1 MKNIFLYTVLSVLVI
16 CFLFS
21 QTLNGQTTFQ
31 STISATV
38 GVSTADV
45 VVWGLQPGATNNL
58 DSLIWPTEK
67 EAPPY
72 GPIGVPDL
80 RFINTPSLS
89 TDFGM
94 GTYHDFRGALSPTQI
109 DTFVL
114 ACKNY
119 SGSNPIHISWPA
131 GLASVCGTLS
141 MIDGQTGGLVL
152 NINMLYTTSVDLPAG
167 AGLDPPYELYI
178 IRTEAK
184 PVLVLTPLSLN
195 FGTVF
200 IGAPQ
205 SRPVTFDN
213 TTGTADLVV
222 SSITLPDPTYTVDQT
237 APWTV
242 PAGTIGTLNVTFT
255 PVAPGTVAGNIVV
268 NHNADTWT
276 STIPVTATAGD
287 PGSFRSFT
295 AAELVTLNPA
305 KSKLYSL
312 LKRTKP
318 DKVEFELNLTGLK
331 SLNGH
336 KVNQIH
342 MEWGAALA
350 PATFTKFSGEVPPQV
365 VKKNSVVQVLGVD
378 YTLTGVIDGKNKKYE
393 YIFADSLEQTDVIQF
408 HGYAV
413 ATKPIKASYWVLP
426 TLLYVPDPAKPTSTK
441 MEKYTKVKLLGTEP
455 VWTLNMPRLP
465 MPNYGNVVFDIFP
478 GVKAGGSGIVLGTPN
493 LPLGSRT
500 EFPKIIPGW
509 LKLYDGKGLQG
520 TLRGKTAIQGGAPR
534 WFDFYV
540 GGIKPVAKE
549 NKSLPPEKHD
559 NVLMANLVT
568 LKFNIL
574 ASAQT
579 NAPAGFG
586 ELTYYEPGNALHGL
600 TLDSIYNL
608 ASPKMTTQDVAFD
621 YANLNTVLAAV
632 NGAFSGPLDTVS
644 FSTKTEFKGTKTLS
658 EISFLRRGTL
668 AAKIIP
674 TPAPYEIPETFVV
687 EQNYPNPFNPTT
699 TIEFSLPEDAIVTLK
714 VYNMLGEEV
723 ATLVDR
729 EEMTYGLERLDFNAS
744 ALSSGVY
751 FYRIV
756 AQGIESGVSTQIV
769 KKMVL
774 MK

>member
-1 MKNIFLYTVLSVLVI
+1 MKNIFPYAVLSVMVLLV
-16 CFLFS
+16 LFS
-21 QTLNGQTTFQ
+21 QALNGQTAFQ
-31 STISATV
+31 APIYVTDGTLIGIDTLYF
-38 GVSTADV
+38 
-45 VVWGLQPGATNNL
+45 GLAPGATNGIDAAL
-58 DSLIWPTEK
+58 GEI
-67 EAPPY
+67 EAPPP
-72 GPIGVPDL
+72 GPTEPFDTRLVSTPSGSAQLLEGVYKDL
-80 RFINTPSLS
+80 RGFV
-89 TDFGM
+89 
-94 GTYHDFRGALSPTQI
+94 SPTQK
-109 DTFVL
+109 DTFVV
-114 ACKNY
+114 Y
-119 SGSNPIHISWPA
+119 FQSGFGPITLSWPNLS
-131 GLASVCGTLS
+131 GGGGTYRMVNHPGYILPDYPEVNVNMLFQNS
-141 MIDGQTGGLVL
+141 RIFAPEYLPMKVMIIREEAKAILVL
-152 NINMLYTTSVDLPAG
+152 N
-167 AGLDPPYELYI
+167 
-178 IRTEAK
+178 
-184 PVLVLTPLSLN
+184 PLSLN

-213 TTGTADLVV
+213 TSGTGDLVV
-222 SSITLPDPTYTVDQT
+222 SKFTLPAATYTVDQT

-242 PAGTIGTLNVTFT
+242 PAGTSGILNVTFT
-255 PVAPGTVAGNIVV
+255 PVAPGTVAGNIEVT
-268 NHNADTWT
+268 HNAGTWT
-276 STIPVTATAGD
+276 SSIPVTATAGD

-305 KSKLYSL
+305 KSKLYSP
-312 LKRTKP
+312 LKKKA
-318 DKVEFELNLTGLK
+318 DKLEFELNLTGLK

-350 PATFTKFSGEVPPQV
+350 PPTFAKFSGEVPPQV
-365 VKKNSVVQVLGVD
+365 VKKNNVVQVLGVD

-393 YIFADSLEQTDVIQF
+393 YIFDDSLETTDVIQF

-413 ATKPIKASYWVLP
+413 ATKPIKATYWVLP
-426 TLLYVPDPAKPTSTK
+426 TILYPDAKGK
-441 MEKYTKVKLLGTEP
+441 MVMEKFTKVKLLGTEP
-455 VWTLNMPRLP
+455 IIWTLNQPRLP
-465 MPNYGNVVFDIFP
+465 MPNMGNVVMDVFP
-478 GVKAGGSGIVLGTPN
+478 GVKLGGSGIVLGTPN
-493 LPLGSRT
+493 LPVGSRL

-509 LKLYDGKGLQG
+509 LKLYDGKSLHA
-520 TLRGKTAIQGGAPR
+520 TLRGKLDIQKGTPR
-534 WFDFYV
+534 FFDFYV

-549 NKSLPPEKHD
+549 NKSLPPDKHD
-559 NVLMANLVT
+559 NVLLANLVT
-568 LKFNIL
+568 LKFNSL

-586 ELTYYEPGNALHGL
+586 QLIYHNPGNPLHGL
-600 TLDSIYNL
+600 DLDSIYDL
-608 ASPKMTTQDVAFD
+608 ASPKMTTLDPLFD

-632 NGAFSGPLDTVS
+632 NGAFSGPLDTIS
-644 FSTKTEFKGTKTLS
+644 FGTKTEFKGAKTLS
-658 EISFLRRGTL
+658 EVPFLRRGTL

-699 TIEFSLPEDAIVTLK
+699 TIEFTLPEDAIVTLK

-723 ATLVDR
+723 ATLIDR
-729 EEMTYGLERLDFNAS
+729 EELTYGLESRDFNAS

-756 AQGIESGVSTQIV
+756 AQGIETGVSTQIV